1 MCAYHNRL
9 NNAKTQNK
17 IIQLLFQ
24 QKIFISQ
31 AEGFRHRPEE
41 SVNINSCEESAIVK
55 VQAPEKISQTFR
67 SLSILQGQDKI
78 KKTFKIHLPCFAPT
92 STPTP
97 PHMLIKNCRGSSPIC
112 CLRFTLRICTA
123 ILLLL
128 EHHTNETWN
137 KCSRSY
143 FPPHFFLLCC
153 ERGKTYIF
161 GVKIWSYPRTTK
173 LCICTH
179 MYCLIL

>member
-1 MCAYHNRL
+1 MCAYHNPL

-41 SVNINSCEESAIVK
+41 SVNINSCEESPIVK

-97 PHMLIKNCRGSSPIC
+97 PHMLIENCRGSSPIC
-112 CLRFTLRICTA
+112 CLSSP
-123 ILLLL
+123 L
-128 EHHTNETWN
+128 EFVQP
-137 KCSRSY
+137 SY
-143 FPPHFFLLCC
+143 YYQSITPMRLGINVQGLIFLLIFSSFAV
-153 ERGKTYIF
+153 RGKTYNF